1 MSRDLLMQNTHELED
16 GFYWVNVSG
25 EWEIGRVS
33 GDSVTF
39 TEDIYWYPISDFD
52 GIDPRPI
59 VRPE

>member
-1 MSRDLLMQNTHELED
+1 MTDTANLED
-16 GFYWVNVSG
+16 GFYWVNVVG

-52 GIDPRPI
+52 EIDPRPI
-59 VRPE
+59 KREDVK